1 MNKLLELKNVSLKY
15 QTLNDEITAIEH
27 LSFNCNENEFISII
41 GPSGCGKTSVLSLIA
56 GLLQPTSGKILIDG
70 QTMHKSK
77 DNLGYMLQKDH
88 LFPWRTIE
96 KNIYFGLELKKKADV
111 ENKNFALSLTEKYGL
126 KEFLKKH
133 PSELSGGMRQ
143 RVALIRTLAIQPKLL
158 LLDEPFSALDYQTR
172 LELCDHIYKIIKDE
186 KKTAVLVTHD
196 IYEAITMSDRIVV
209 LSSRPGKIKSIH
221 KPNFDKKL
229 TPFERRKTEKA
240 KKLFDIIW
248 QEIQNEKQKS

>member
-1 MNKLLELKNVSLKY
+1 MNKLLELKDVSLKY

-70 QTMHKSK
+70 QTIHKSK

-96 KNIYFGLELKKKADV
+96 KNIFLPLEIKKINTP
-111 ENKNFALSLTEKYGL
+111 ENKEYALNLLEKYGL
-126 KEFLKKH
+126 IEFRKKY
-133 PSELSGGMRQ
+133 PNQLSGGMRQ
-143 RVALIRTLAIQPKLL
+143 RVALIRTIAPKPKLL

-172 LELCDHIYKIIKDE
+172 LDLCDDVYDIIKSE

-196 IYEAITMSDRIVV
+196 ISEAISMSDKIIV
-209 LSSRPGKIKSIH
+209 LSNRPAKVKMIFRPKINA
-221 KPNFDKKL
+221 PTPLKKRESKEFGIL
-229 TPFERRKTEKA
+229 FEK
-240 KKLFDIIW
+240 IW
-248 QEIQNEKQKS
+248 KELHE